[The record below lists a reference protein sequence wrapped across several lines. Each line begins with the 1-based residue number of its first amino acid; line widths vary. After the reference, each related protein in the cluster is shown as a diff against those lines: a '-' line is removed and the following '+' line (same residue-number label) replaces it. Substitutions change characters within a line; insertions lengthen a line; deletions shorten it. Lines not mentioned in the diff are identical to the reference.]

1 MYVTVLHFFILQT
14 VLSNR
19 LKSILKITITWPM
32 NSLKA
37 QLTSAFRH
45 TFLLYTITELQL
57 FSTTEL
63 ERLATQKIVQKEK
76 KTTET
81 KPKKKSTELHNL
93 PIQLLDQD
101 LQKSCE
107 LLLLFSASKIFF
119 CQSSEVHVKCG
130 SELYVL
136 C

>member
-37 QLTSAFRH
+37 QVTSAFRH

-63 ERLATQKIVQKEK
+63 EHLATQKIVQKEK
-76 KTTET
+76 KKTET
-81 KPKKKSTELHNL
+81 KPKKKAQNSTTYQFNFWTKTFKNL
-93 PIQLLDQD
+93 V
-101 LQKSCE
+101 S
-107 LLLLFSASKIFF
+107 FF
-119 CQSSEVHVKCG
+119 CFFLQVRFFFLSI
-130 SELYVL
+130 L
-136 C
+136 